1 MSLPDVVN
9 PVDNEFNYGQYGKRI
24 AYGQVTSSDY
34 IHTDKVYAAL
44 MNATITMEQRVAE
57 SLKNYQEHPDVQANL
72 QQLQYDL
79 QSWNLALST
88 MTNIQKNMAD
98 ALKSISSNF
107 R

>member
-1 MSLPDVVN
+1 MADSVTGAVGAPAVTNSSLDMYRVQGDGTNFV
-9 PVDNEFNYGQYGKRI
+9 
-24 AYGQVTSSDY
+24 
-34 IHTDKVYAAL
+34 HTDAVYNALINAAG
-44 MNATITMEQRVAE
+44 IMEDRLKA
-57 SLKNYQEHPDVQANL
+57 SLENYQQHPDVQANL

-79 QSWNLALST
+79 QSWNLALTT

>member
-1 MSLPDVVN
+1 MASVPNDKIT
-9 PVDNEFNYGQYGKRI
+9 PVDELGDYRNYGKNGTN
-24 AYGQVTSSDY
+24 V
-34 IHTDKVYAAL
+34 HTDKVYAAL
-44 MNATITMEQRVAE
+44 INAAHTMEMRLKD
-57 SLKNYQEHPDVQANL
+57 SLENYEEHPDVQANL

-79 QSWNLALST
+79 QSWNLALTT